1 MHKDLKRRKRI
12 KRVRKVRRVKRR
24 KSILRLRIE
33 EILYDKLR
41 IDRIDFDKLNEITQ
55 VLYEIAFC
63 MILYDRIASFSK
75 AEFPLSGSIFSIAY
89 YALPFIAMVRLF
101 ICYRPKEAAIKG
113 GTALLLCLLISHF
126 NYGRVVKVFF
136 LLALGSVEIDY
147 RKLLKHIFTVGRR
160 N

>member
-12 KRVRKVRRVKRR
+12 KRVGKVRRVRRVKRR

-75 AEFPLSGSIFSIAY
+75 AEFP
-89 YALPFIAMVRLF
+89 
-101 ICYRPKEAAIKG
+101 
-113 GTALLLCLLISHF
+113 T
-126 NYGRVVKVFF
+126 N
-136 LLALGSVEIDY
+136 
-147 RKLLKHIFTVGRR
+147 FTIL
-160 N
+160 